1 MDIFEII
8 IELLFYLEIVTG
20 VLSLFVLSISLI
32 SFIKSLVENISPY
45 KGNNIYVDK
54 KYSSYVNTRTEN
66 EKRIHR
72 NYFFGP
78 GYYQISR
85 IFNASRKT
93 ANNWK
98 NIIFKKN
105 ILIKIISYLLFFSL
119 FIADLVG
126 LLFLAVSAL
135 ALLLPLVIGTI
146 CIFPFLSIPWLI
158 EYAIMRI
165 KPATNRCPYC
175 KQKIIGS
182 TAYKCKCD
190 APHKKLMPGPYGI
203 FSRKCECGER
213 LPTTYLGKKLLEKRN
228 ESHESSNEIQSGE
241 GIEKIVPICPNPNCE
256 GELFSSSQ
264 KYEIQLVGR
273 TRTGKTTFLSAF
285 MHEYKEFLKKISE
298 LTSKE
303 ASSNTNDFNQLEDWF
318 QKGMAQSTS
327 FTDAKKYS
335 IIHSLGNNKVEMA
348 IYDIAGEVF
357 GSQDADRQQKQI
369 GDSDGYLLMVD
380 PKPGYEN
387 DPASFVSEGIATF
400 IKEFDKNKG
409 THTEKMDSIPIA
421 VVITKSDLFEYE
433 IGLDTI
439 REQARLNGII
449 DDSNSDQYQKFQSD
463 YCRKFLINHEYGN
476 VVNIIEGKFKNVRY
490 FPVSAKG
497 HNDNT
502 LRYEPWGVLEP
513 VFWLM
518 SDKKCPLRG
527 VVNFVKTEN
536 NKSELSKKRKRLV
549 LNSINKKWLAIS
561 AIILFILISFSTW
574 FTLQYINFRNSIY
587 APLFEAITFNNQ
599 NEVNNLIEK
608 DRADL
613 NYINF
618 LGKTPLKLA
627 ISNNNEEMI
636 SFLVANGANVNLED
650 SWKWTPLEYAVSKG
664 KKEIVLCLLNEGAEV
679 NLEDSAG
686 WTPLTHAISIGNGE
700 MVSCLIKE
708 GAGNNFEDSNGRT
721 PLKYAIEIGDTNMIS
736 ALLENGEDIN
746 FVDSKQ
752 YTPLLFAIEKN
763 KLRPTKEEQ
772 TDDFFSMDYIKKF
785 VSIKKGI
792 KGNQLDYLK
801 YIPHKY
807 RELYKNNKNIISL
820 LLEKGANP
828 NLDLPNIETPLRF
841 AVAKKDK
848 DVISL
853 LTEKNADINFVDSK
867 KQTPLHRA
875 ILDESENMVN
885 FLLEKGAEINHDV
898 KNIETPLRYA
908 ISHDKKNMASHLI
921 KDGAT
926 IDYLDKSRWTPI
938 EYSISLNKKEMVSL
952 LKDKGVGINAEDSR
966 KKTPLIWAVYHNN
979 AEMVLYLIE
988 LGANPNY
995 FDSEG
1000 ITPLKYAI
1008 SKDKLDMIRPLIK
1021 NGANPDLEKDAKG
1034 NAVSTPLIYAID
1046 LNKKGMIAQ
1055 LIKSGANPN
1064 YFNSKKI
1071 TPLKYAISND
1081 KLEMIKPLIE
1091 NGANPNLEKDTK
1103 GNSVSTPLIHAI
1115 DLNKKG
1121 MIAQLIK
1128 SGANPNYF
1136 NSEGITPLK
1145 YVINN
1150 DKLEMIKPLI
1160 ENGANPNL
1168 DKDAKGNA
1176 VSTPLIHAIDLNKK
1190 DMIKVLK
1197 NNGADINYCDNSGW
1211 TPITYAIEKNNKD
1224 MVSYLI
1230 DYGAEKNSN
1239 ENLAKAKAF
1248 TPLQYA
1254 IHNNNKEMITLLV
1267 NKGANINYGQ
1277 FNYYTPLQYAI
1288 RSSTEDMVLY
1298 LIKEKKALVDYK
1310 ASNGSTAMRVAIDAE
1325 KKNMI
1330 SLLLKNGLKVNKA
1343 GADGKTPLE
1352 NAIDCNKPQMVTY
1365 LIDTEDASAT
1375 KKNNGYTPLE
1385 YAQKLG
1391 RQEIVKILESKQKRN
1406 SIFRW

>member
-32 SFIKSLVENISPY
+32 SFIKSLIENISPY
-45 KGNNIYVDK
+45 KGQNIYVDK
-54 KYSSYVNTRTEN
+54 NYQSYVNTQTEN
-66 EKRIHR
+66 KKRIHR

-78 GYYQISR
+78 GYYQIHK
-85 IFNASRKT
+85 IFNISRQT

-98 NIIFKKN
+98 RLIFKKN
-105 ILIKIISYLLFFSL
+105 KVIKGISYFLFFSL

-126 LLFLAVSAL
+126 FLFLSVSAL
-135 ALLLPLVIGTI
+135 ALLLPVVFGTI
-146 CIFPFLSIPWLI
+146 CIFPFLAISWLV

-165 KPATNRCPYC
+165 KSTANRCPYC
-175 KQKIIGS
+175 KHKIMGS
-182 TAYKCKCD
+182 VAYRCKKCG
-190 APHKKLMPGPYGI
+190 APHKKVMPGPYGI

-213 LPTTYLGKKLLEKRN
+213 LPTTYLGRKLLEKRN
-228 ESHESSNEIQSGE
+228 DSHIA
-241 GIEKIVPICPNPNCE
+241 ICPNPNCE
-256 GELFSSSQ
+256 GELFSSDTQ

-273 TRTGKTTFLSAF
+273 TRSGKTTFLSAF
-285 MHEYKEFLKKISE
+285 MHEYKEYLKNISE
-298 LTSKE
+298 LSSKE
-303 ASSNTNDFNQLEDWF
+303 VSSKANDFNQLEEWF
-318 QKGMAQSTS
+318 QKGMAESTS
-327 FTDAKKYS
+327 DKDAKEYS

-357 GSQDADRQQKQI
+357 GSEDADRQQKQI
-369 GDSDGYLLMVD
+369 GDSDGYILMVD
-380 PKPGYEN
+380 PKPGYESF
-387 DPASFVSEGIATF
+387 ASDGIANF
-400 IKEFDKNKG
+400 IEKLDNNKG

-421 VVITKSDLFEYE
+421 VAITKSDLFEYE
-433 IGLDTI
+433 IGPGAI
-439 REQARLNGII
+439 KKQIKKQIKEQAQANAII
-449 DDSNSDQYQKFQSD
+449 ENPNSEQYQKIQSNC
-463 YCRKFLINHEYGN
+463 CREFLINNKYGN
-476 VVNIIEGKFKNVRY
+476 PVNLIEGKFKNVRY
-490 FPVSAKG
+490 FPVSAMG
-497 HNDNT
+497 HNDSN
-502 LRYEPWGVLEP
+502 LKYEPWGVLEP

-518 SDKKCPLRG
+518 SDKRCPLRG
-527 VVNFVKTEN
+527 IASLIDADDAN
-536 NKSELSKKRKRLV
+536 SKKRLPLIKG
-549 LNSINKKWLAIS
+549 INKKWLAIS
-561 AIILFILISFSTW
+561 TAILFTGVSVFTW
-574 FTLQYINFRNSIY
+574 FTVQYITFRNSIY
-587 APLFEAITFNNQ
+587 APLFEAIAFNNQ
-599 NEVNNLIEK
+599 NEVANLIER

-627 ISNNNEEMI
+627 IANNNEEMV
-636 SFLVANGANVNLED
+636 SFLISKGANVNLED

-746 FVDSKQ
+746 FADSKQ

-785 VSIKKGI
+785 VPIKKGI

-1034 NAVSTPLIYAID
+1034 NAVSTPLIY
-1046 LNKKGMIAQ
+1046 
-1055 LIKSGANPN
+1055 
-1064 YFNSKKI
+1064 
-1071 TPLKYAISND
+1071 
-1081 KLEMIKPLIE
+1081 
-1091 NGANPNLEKDTK
+1091 
-1103 GNSVSTPLIHAI
+1103 AI